1 MRLRQSHYDV
11 IYINVLINVPM
22 WECTDVPM
30 KQPLMCRILVDFGL
44 GVNSFANLLIIKFA
58 NHKKCLGVD
67 SCTVSPDRNGNELMC

>member
-30 KQPLMCRILVDFGL
+30 WECTDVPIKQPEDVPMWECTNETATNLSAAAD
-44 GVNSFANLLIIKFA
+44 AN
-58 NHKKCLGVD
+58 
-67 SCTVSPDRNGNELMC
+67 VSLNVEDYR

>member
-58 NHKKCLGVD
+58 NHQKCHGVYPGA
-67 SCTVSPDRNGNELMC
+67 VSPNLN